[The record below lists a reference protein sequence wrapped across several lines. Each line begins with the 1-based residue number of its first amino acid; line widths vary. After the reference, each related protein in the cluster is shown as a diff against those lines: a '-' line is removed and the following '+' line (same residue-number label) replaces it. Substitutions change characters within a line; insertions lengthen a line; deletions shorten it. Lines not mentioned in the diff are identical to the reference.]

1 MDTIEVNALLV
12 RLLDN
17 VVQGPVEREEIRV
30 WARSGVERL
39 HLADGTSVVFKY
51 AEGPFAAED
60 HALAVAEEG
69 GLPVPARLAVD
80 RTPGLLGMLLTDL
93 GPAGRQATDAEG
105 AALAVRV
112 HAICDTK
119 DLPTM
124 DGGCLAAMPEQI
136 RARLAHLDGPGCDLG
151 ALTETARG
159 LAKVADARSVGTDL
173 PPFGLCHSEWHPT
186 SVHLTKTET
195 HLLDFARAFHG
206 PGLLDLASWHGT
218 IDAPDTGKLNEL
230 ITSYVAAGGPEE
242 AAASRGGLS
251 SARWALGWHRVWV
264 ADWFTHQLT
273 IGWAEGAE
281 DTWISAISRHLTEA
295 ALLLRA

>member
-1 MDTIEVNALLV
+1 LDTIEVDALLA
-12 RLLDN
+12 RLLDDLGR
-17 VVQGPVEREEIRV
+17 GPAEREEIRV

-51 AEGPFAAED
+51 AEGPFAAEH

-80 RTPGLLGMLLTDL
+80 HTPELLGMLLADL
-93 GPAGRQATDAEG
+93 GPAARAVTDAEG
-105 AALAVRV
+105 AALAIRV
-112 HAICDTK
+112 HQVTDTK
-119 DLPTM
+119 GLPVV
-124 DGGCLAAMPEQI
+124 DEQGLAAMPEKI
-136 RARLAHLDGPGCDLG
+136 CARLNRHDRARHDLG
-151 ALTETARG
+151 ALTETAHA
-159 LAKVADARSVGTDL
+159 LAKVADGRAAGAEL

-186 SVHLTKTET
+186 SVYLTDTET
-195 HLLDFARAFHG
+195 YLLDFARAFRG

-218 IDAPDTGKLNEL
+218 VGAPDPAKLGEL
-230 ITSYVAAGGPEE
+230 ITFYIAAGGPDE

-251 SARWALGWHRVWV
+251 AERWALGWHRVWV

-295 ALLLRA
+295 ALLLQT